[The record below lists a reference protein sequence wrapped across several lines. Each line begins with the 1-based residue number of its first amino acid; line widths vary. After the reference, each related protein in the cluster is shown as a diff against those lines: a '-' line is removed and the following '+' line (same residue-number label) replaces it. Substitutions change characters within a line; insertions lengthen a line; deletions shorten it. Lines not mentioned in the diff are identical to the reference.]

1 MLISCYLRRGIVYIP
16 TVGKSDRGSFRYIDP
31 VETVPV
37 LDTAELRKAFRDVT
51 ARGNPSI
58 PTLRREDH
66 TESVVA
72 KAAGVKTYTAFANRA
87 LSWTIENEDNAIR
100 IKGQKKLPRGGW
112 VDDPDSI
119 VVLQN
124 CTDQGEMIEELIRI
138 VQAADN
144 IHN

>member
-1 MLISCYLRRGIVYIP
+1 MLISCYLRRGTVYIP

-31 VETVPV
+31 VATVPV
-37 LDTAELRKAFRDVT
+37 SDTAELRKAFHGVA

-87 LSWTIENEDNAIR
+87 LSWTIEDEDNVVR

-112 VDDPDSI
+112 VDDPDNI
-119 VVLQN
+119 ATLPHGA
-124 CTDQGEMIEELIRI
+124 DQSKMIEELIRI
-138 VQAADN
+138 VQTAAN
-144 IHN
+144 ENN